1 MKAVK
6 PRHRKPQTEA
16 QIAQRRAVPPRK
28 RELSEAELAQ
38 RRAASAA
45 AMGHH
50 TGPITEA
57 GKAVVSRN
65 AWKTGQYSAA
75 HKLQR
80 DLVGT
85 SIAGSFGK
93 PCKTTCPWHP
103 DNGKRT
109 EAPCSL
115 VTSGQTQAGGDC
127 LDRRVYVEAFDA
139 IIAAVQGGEMD
150 GMNGV
155 LAANM
160 AANMQL
166 LQQLR
171 EEISAKGMTLVSPM
185 IDKSGKIIRDDDGT
199 MVIGKVHMNPAMMA
213 LIRLLESMGLNLP
226 ELMAT
231 PRAREKLRDDDQRND
246 TMSALLGAVMNR
258 FSGAQSPRGTPR
270 TMEHG
275 DADA

>member
-1 MKAVK
+1 MKSVT
-6 PRHRKPQTEA
+6 PRHRKTRGEP
-16 QIAQRRAVPPRK
+16 RRK
-28 RELSEAELAQ
+28 RVLSAAELAQ
-38 RRAASAA
+38 RRAASVS

-50 TGPITEA
+50 TGPTSDS

-75 HKLQR
+75 HRLQR

-103 DNGKRT
+103 DNAKRT
-109 EAPCSL
+109 DAPCSL
-115 VTSGQTQAGGDC
+115 VTSGQTKAGGDC

-139 IIAAVQGGEMD
+139 IIAAVHGGDMD

-171 EEISAKGMTLVSPM
+171 EEISTKGMTLISPM
-185 IDKSGKIIRDDDGT
+185 VDKDGAIIRDDDGT
-199 MVIGKVHMNPAMMA
+199 MAIGKVHMNPSMMA

-231 PRAREKLRDDDQRND
+231 PRAREKLRDDEQRTD
-246 TMSALLGAVMNR
+246 TMSTLLGAVMNR
-258 FSGAQSPRGTPR
+258 FSGASGAPLPRGTPR